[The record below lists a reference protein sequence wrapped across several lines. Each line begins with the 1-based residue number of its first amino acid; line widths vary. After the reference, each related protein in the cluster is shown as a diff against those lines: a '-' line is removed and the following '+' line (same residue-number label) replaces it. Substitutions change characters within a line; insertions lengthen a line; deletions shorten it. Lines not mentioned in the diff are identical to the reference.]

1 MLIHLG
7 LRLLPVNV
15 FSHEKEMD
23 KMGNR
28 LAKQSEIRDLCLQGP
43 VPTTT
48 SQIKLSHSTGEP
60 YVSGQSAALQSDEC
74 RWTNSDVCQS

>member
-48 SQIKLSHSTGEP
+48 SQIKLSHSTGGP